1 MAITNFIPEVWS
13 ATLLSSLKKA
23 LVFAGPQT
31 SNRNYEGEIAN
42 QGDTVHIVSI
52 SRPTIGDYVKNV
64 TSINPENLT
73 DADRVLTIDQCKY
86 FAFEVDDVDMRQAK
100 DGGAL
105 MTEAAQ
111 ESAYGLRDVVDLY
124 VAGLYTGADA
134 ANQITT
140 TAITTALL
148 AATGLI
154 NLKTKLD
161 NANVPTEGR
170 YAIVP
175 PWYHNL
181 LLLPGSGFVSVADSG
196 TSEGLRNGH
205 VGRAFGFDI
214 FVSNNA
220 TLVTGD
226 DYRVC
231 AGYPGAVSFASQINK
246 VEAYRPESAFS
257 DALKG
262 LSLYGAKLV
271 RPDGIATLVASM
283 T

>member
-13 ATLLSSLKKA
+13 AQLLSSLKKA

-42 QGDTVHIVSI
+42 MGDTVHIVSI

-64 TSINPENLT
+64 TAIDPEVLT
-73 DADRVLTIDQCKY
+73 DADRTLVVDQCKY
-86 FAFEVDDVDMRQAK
+86 FAFEVDDVDMRQARN
-100 DGGAL
+100 GGAL
-105 MTEAAQ
+105 MTEAA
-111 ESAYGLRDVVDLY
+111 EETSYGLGDVVDQY

-134 ANQITT
+134 ANKIST
-140 TAITTALL
+140 TAITTPLL
-148 AATGLI
+148 AATGLV

-161 NANVPTEGR
+161 NANVPTAGR

-181 LLLPGSGFVSVADSG
+181 LLLPGSGFVSVADAG

-214 FVSNNA
+214 FMSNNA
-220 TLVTGD
+220 PLVTGD
-226 DYRVC
+226 DYQVS
-231 AGYPGAVSFASQINK
+231 AGYPGAISFASQINK
-246 VEAYRPESAFS
+246 VEAYRPQSSFS

-271 RPDGIATLVASM
+271 RPSGIATLTASI